1 MRRLP
6 RVAEEGLEEWVE
18 EWGEEFHEQLAVS
31 AGHVAAN
38 VSRLPLVREERAP
51 SHATDGHYAARLTL
65 CHTLTLLA
73 RMRGSPPLKMHTT
86 LSV

>member
-51 SHATDGHYAARLTL
+51 SHATDGHYAARP
-65 CHTLTLLA
+65 TLTLLA
-73 RMRGSPPLKMHTT
+73 RMRGSPPLKIHTT

>member
-1 MRRLP
+1 M
-6 RVAEEGLEEWVE
+6 AGEGLG

-38 VSRLPLVREERAP
+38 VSRLPLVREARAR
-51 SHATDGHYAARLTL
+51 SHATDGNYAARL
-65 CHTLTLLA
+65 TLTLLA